1 VLQRPLEFAGKRA
14 VPCSWQNRLRSGP
27 FHLAA
32 DTNIAQSLHR
42 NAGPATL
49 IQAPEQPRPVHD
61 DHHPRHGLGRVA
73 KNPAQRCFEMFRSRV
88 PSPLLG
94 SAVHG
99 CCSVESA
106 RRFGLGEHLDLVAT
120 STRAS
125 VLYFAKFLINNIQ
138 IHT

>member
-1 VLQRPLEFAGKRA
+1 MIFVGDDWAEDHHNVYAT
-14 VPCSWQNRLRSGP
+14 
-27 FHLAA
+27 AA
-32 DTNIAQSLHR
+32 DGAHLKFVVNGVTNIAQSLHR